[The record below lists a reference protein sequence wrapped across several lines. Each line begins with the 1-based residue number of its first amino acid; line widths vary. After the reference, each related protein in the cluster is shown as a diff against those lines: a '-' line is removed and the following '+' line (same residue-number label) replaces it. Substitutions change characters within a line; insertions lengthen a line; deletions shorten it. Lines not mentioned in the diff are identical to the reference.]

1 MAKKFKEV
9 GLKAEV
15 LLGETPSKIRD
26 QRVQDFRSGQITFLF
41 TVDVFSEGVD
51 IPEINLVLFLRPT
64 ESLTVFLQQL
74 GRGLRHY
81 PEKDCLTVLDFVGQS
96 HRKYRIDRKFSAL
109 LRTQRRRI
117 DQEIEKD
124 FPNLPPGCNIQLERV
139 AREHILRNITE
150 SLGNLNHF
158 IPEVIRTFTV
168 ETGLPLTF
176 ANFVEST
183 GLTPLEILR
192 SKTWT
197 EWKKV
202 ANHELP
208 PPDPDLQATRKAL
221 RRIILRTDPD
231 RLDQLIHLSSL
242 NAAEP
247 TTSYGFN
254 EQDSAALHYLLWGQ
268 KGEKIGVSSYQES
281 FQKWRGNECSNDDLI
296 EIATWRKS
304 VHPYPTPL
312 VVLPGNAKLRLH
324 AAYGLS
330 EIKSAFGLN
339 NLDQAGPMGVGVIY
353 IKSLKVYLHLV
364 TFKKEERDFAPTTRY
379 QDYLISRT
387 RIHWESQAATTQAT
401 TTGQNYV
408 HFKERGYT
416 ILFFARQEKR
426 IEGETSPF
434 IFLGA
439 ATNLISA
446 EGNRPI
452 AMVWDLEHPVPAEL
466 FEEARVA

>member
-1 MAKKFKEV
+1 M
-9 GLKAEV
+9 
-15 LLGETPSKIRD
+15 
-26 QRVQDFRSGQITFLF
+26 
-41 TVDVFSEGVD
+41 
-51 IPEINLVLFLRPT
+51 
-64 ESLTVFLQQL
+64 
-74 GRGLRHY
+74 
-81 PEKDCLTVLDFVGQS
+81 
-96 HRKYRIDRKFSAL
+96 
-109 LRTQRRRI
+109 
-117 DQEIEKD
+117 
-124 FPNLPPGCNIQLERV
+124 
-139 AREHILRNITE
+139 
-150 SLGNLNHF
+150 
-158 IPEVIRTFTV
+158 
-168 ETGLPLTF
+168 
-176 ANFVEST
+176 
-183 GLTPLEILR
+183 
-192 SKTWT
+192 
-197 EWKKV
+197 
-202 ANHELP
+202 
-208 PPDPDLQATRKAL
+208 
-221 RRIILRTDPD
+221 
-231 RLDQLIHLSSL
+231 
-242 NAAEP
+242 
-247 TTSYGFN
+247 
-254 EQDSAALHYLLWGQ
+254 
-268 KGEKIGVSSYQES
+268 
-281 FQKWRGNECSNDDLI
+281 
-296 EIATWRKS
+296 
-304 VHPYPTPL
+304 
-312 VVLPGNAKLRLH
+312 PGNAKLRLH